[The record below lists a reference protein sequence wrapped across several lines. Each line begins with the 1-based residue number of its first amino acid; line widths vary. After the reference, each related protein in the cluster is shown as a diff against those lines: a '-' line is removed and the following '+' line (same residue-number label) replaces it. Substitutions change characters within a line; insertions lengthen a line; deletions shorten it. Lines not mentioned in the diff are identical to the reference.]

1 MNFFTKILFLIISF
15 LTTCVSSQSNF
26 PTSWQGTYKGDLN
39 IYTTDSVA
47 MKVQMHLEIAPT
59 EKDSV
64 FIWKMTYIFNG
75 NEDVRD
81 YQLKLVDASK
91 GHYIVDERNSILID
105 TYYRNGVLT
114 SFFEVEKSFII
125 SEYTKIGEEI
135 HFDIISG
142 INQPILS
149 GNSEQKGGMIPE
161 VLSFP
166 VNGRQKAVLFKML

>member
-1 MNFFTKILFLIISF
+1 MKKFVLISALFFLFQSILLA
-15 LTTCVSSQSNF
+15 QNNF
-26 PTSWQGTYKGDLN
+26 PKSWVGSYRGQLHL
-39 IYTTDSVA
+39 YTIDSIA
-47 MKVQMHLEIAPT
+47 MRVDMKLDIVQTMN
-59 EKDSV
+59 DSI
-64 FIWKMTYIFNG
+64 FQWKMTYIFNG

-149 GNSEQKGGMIPE
+149 GNSEQKGELIPE
-161 VLSFP
+161 VMSFP
-166 VNGRQKAVLFKML
+166 INGRQEAVLIKI